1 MSPFD
6 LNIRHLRGLLQVC
19 EAGSISAAAPR
30 LNISQPALTQGI
42 VKLESLLGHILFE
55 RRPDGMI
62 PTEVGSLFF
71 DRVRAFFE
79 HLNAGM
85 KALAINGLQVDRR
98 LNMAQFKAFLAVVQA
113 GSFVAASSAID
124 LSQPAVH
131 RAVRELEDALKKQL
145 VERRGR
151 GVHVN
156 FLGRRFARSCRLAVA
171 ELQSAFIELGI
182 DAHRRTIAIGTTPL
196 ARAYLVP
203 EAMATVMAETRSI
216 SFHVSEGNWG
226 DLVELLRDGLI
237 DMIVG
242 ELPSHE
248 SPDLKK
254 IVLCQEQSVVVAGKN
269 HPLARKGA
277 MVGIES
283 LSKYPWIVPPEN
295 SPLRDVWS
303 RLFHERERPATPIE
317 CGSIM
322 IIGRL
327 LTSSEMLTIATPDQV
342 ALQIRT
348 GLLARIPLPFE
359 TGSHTIGFTIRD
371 RWRPTVAQQHFL
383 DALTHVAKQVSIRG
397 SDTAG
402 IAKQWNS

>member
-6 LNIRHLRGLLQVC
+6 LNLRHLRGLLQVC

-55 RRPDGMI
+55 RRPGGMI
-62 PTEVGSLFF
+62 PTEAGRLFA
-71 DRVRAFFE
+71 DRVRACLG
-79 HLNAGM
+79 HLDAGM
-85 KALAINGLQVDRR
+85 KAFSGTGVPADRR
-98 LNMAQFKAFLAVVQA
+98 LNMAQLRAFLAVVQS
-113 GSFVAASSAID
+113 GSFVEAARTTG

-131 RAVRELEDALKKQL
+131 RAVRELEDVVTMQL
-145 VERRGR
+145 VERLGR

-156 FLGRRFARSCRLAVA
+156 LPGRRFARHCRLAVV
-171 ELQSAFIELGI
+171 EIQSGFSELGI
-182 DAHRRTIAIGTTPL
+182 DPSRRTIAIGTTPL

-203 EAMATVMAETRSI
+203 EAMATVMAETQSI
-216 SFHVSEGNWG
+216 GFQISEGNWG

-248 SPDLKK
+248 SPDLRK
-254 IVLCQEQSVVVAGKN
+254 VFLCQEHAVVVAGKR

-277 MVGIES
+277 QVDRES
-283 LSKYPWIVPPEN
+283 LSRYPWIVPPEN
-295 SPLRDVWS
+295 SPLRDEWS
-303 RLFHERERPATPIE
+303 RLFHAHARPATPIE

-342 ALQIRT
+342 ALQIRM
-348 GLLARIPLPFE
+348 GLLARISLPLE
-359 TGSHTIGFTIRD
+359 TGAHTIGYTIRD
-371 RWRPTVAQQHFL
+371 RWRPTAAQQQFL
-383 DALTHVAKQVSIRG
+383 DALAQVTTQASPG
-397 SDTAG
+397 GANSDG
-402 IAKQWNS
+402 IARQWNS